1 MEHSMSIS
9 LKLMKRMQIYKN
21 QVHFILLL
29 HGQRYTSKCK
39 PLIMPFYLIQ
49 KYKMNNQTIPQMLF
63 HDVQMLKKSGVLLVL
78 QVAKMFIKDRA

>member
-1 MEHSMSIS
+1 
-9 LKLMKRMQIYKN
+9 
-21 QVHFILLL
+21 
-29 HGQRYTSKCK
+29 
-39 PLIMPFYLIQ
+39 MPFYLIQ